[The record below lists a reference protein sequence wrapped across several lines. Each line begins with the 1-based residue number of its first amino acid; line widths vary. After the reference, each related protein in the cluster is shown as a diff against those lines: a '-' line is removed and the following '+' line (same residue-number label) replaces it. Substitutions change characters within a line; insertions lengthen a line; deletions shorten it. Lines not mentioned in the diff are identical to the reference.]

1 MANSRRTSRVSEA
14 IKREVSQMIL
24 HGLRD
29 ERVGAGMISITA
41 VDVSGDLQHAKIFVS
56 IFGSEEVRA
65 ETMAGLKAV
74 TGQVRSQLGQ
84 RIKLRRTPEVIFIED
99 RSFDRAV
106 NVLSILD
113 NLERQRASSPLGL
126 ADDIPTAGEEG

>member
-1 MANSRRTSRVSEA
+1 MTNNRRVSRVSEA

-29 ERVGAGMISITA
+29 ERVGVGMVSITA

-56 IFGSEEVRA
+56 IFGSDDARK
-65 ETMAGLKAV
+65 ETMEGLKAV
-74 TGQVRSQLGQ
+74 TGQVRSQIGQ
-84 RIKLRRTPEVIFIED
+84 RVRLRRTPEITFVED
-99 RSFDRAV
+99 RSFDKAV

-113 NLERQRASSPLGL
+113 KLDRERTDKEPEIEVPA
-126 ADDIPTAGEEG
+126 AAE